1 MKVVL
6 TIPYWGTDPLRKKN
20 FEWVYQ
26 HVSGMYGWHTIGT
39 GPFVSEPPATR
50 GGARNAAVAW
60 AEHQGA
66 DVVVLCDADTVPEPS
81 TLDRAIMAA
90 YVHGGLQFAYD
101 RFRALNG
108 RGTDL
113 LMAGNPTAAYEHLA
127 SVAEGGLG
135 GVMAIRP
142 DQWWKAGGSPE
153 LEGWGFEDV
162 IFAVQARTLLS
173 TDNAWHPGWITHL
186 WHPTE
191 CSVGSEQYNKNI
203 AVCKKYEAASWD
215 KPAIKELLRERNEKN
230 RT

>member
-1 MKVVL
+1 MKVGL
-6 TIPYWGTDPLRKKN
+6 GIPFWGNDPLRLKN
-20 FEWVYQ
+20 HEWV
-26 HVSGMYGWHTIGT
+26 VSYMLHAYPFDKMIGMTEGCT
-39 GPFVSEPPATR
+39 TR
-50 GGARNAAVAW
+50 GGARNRLMDQLADC
-60 AEHQGA
+60 
-66 DVVVLCDADTVPEPS
+66 DVVVLCDADTVPEVS
-81 TLDRAIMAA
+81 GLKAAIMAA

-162 IFAVQARTLLS
+162 IFAVQARTLLT
-173 TDNAWHPGWITHL
+173 TDNAWSPGWITHL